1 MPADNF
7 AQMLELEVLSPHHY
21 RGRNLES
28 RSGVVFG
35 GQLLAQALIA
45 AGLSCQELQLKS
57 MHTVFLRA
65 GRSDQDVEIDVTPLH
80 SGRTFGGADVAIRQG
95 DRVCTKSV
103 VLFHAPNE
111 TFISHQDPAPVTF
124 APLKGSETAEAI
136 GKGWDVRISD
146 GANIADPEAL
156 GPPELLVWSRF
167 LEMPPVPCASQAL
180 LAYASD
186 GFLIGTAMRPHPGV
200 GQDLAHVSID
210 TTVVTQTLTFHDDF
224 NAAEWLLLAHRS
236 PFAGHG
242 RTFGRADVFTGDG
255 RLVASYCQ
263 ENMVRAMA
271 ER

>member
-1 MPADNF
+1 MPAKNF
-7 AQMLELEVLSPHHY
+7 AQMLELEVISPHHY

-35 GQLLAQALIA
+35 GQLLAQALTA
-45 AGLSCQELQLKS
+45 AGLSSQELQLKS

-95 DRVCTKSV
+95 ERLCTKSV
-103 VLFHAPNE
+103 VLFHAANE
-111 TFISHQDPAPVTF
+111 SFISHQDPAPVIS
-124 APLKGSETAEAI
+124 PPIDGSETSEATA
-136 GKGWDVRISD
+136 KGWDVRMGD

-167 LEMPPVPCASQAL
+167 LEVPLGPGVSQAL
-180 LAYASD
+180 LSYASD

-224 NAAEWLLLAHRS
+224 NAGEWLLLAHRS

-242 RTFGRADVFTGDG
+242 RTFGRADVFTVDG

-271 ER
+271 TR